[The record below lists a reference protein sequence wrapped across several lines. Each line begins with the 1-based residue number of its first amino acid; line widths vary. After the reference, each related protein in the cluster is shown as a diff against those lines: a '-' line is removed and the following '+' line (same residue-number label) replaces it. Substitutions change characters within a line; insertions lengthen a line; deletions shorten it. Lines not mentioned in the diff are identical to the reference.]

1 MIRDAL
7 HELKKWKD
15 EKKRKPLIIEGAR
28 QVGKTWLMKEFG
40 VRYFSHTA
48 YFMFEHNNVL
58 QSIFQKDLNPRRILE
73 ELGYLFGK
81 PLTPETLII
90 LDEIQACPAAVTALK
105 FLNEEYPD
113 YPIVAAGSYLGLA
126 THRGLSF
133 PVGKVD
139 FLTLRPLHFLEFLS
153 ALGHDFWRTL
163 IEEGDFERLR
173 ILHDPLMNLVR
184 KYLYIGGMP
193 EAVQTFV
200 ESDDLNRVRS
210 VQNAILK
217 AYEDDFSKHIPST
230 ELAKVRLLW
239 QSIPG
244 QLAKENRKLTYSTI
258 RKGSRAKEYEDVI
271 SWLSACGLIHQVFRV
286 KKPGLPLSAYADI
299 TAFKLFPVDVGL
311 LSAQYQLPSKALLGE
326 TTILEEFKGSLAE
339 HFVLQEILASTKM
352 QTLYYWSNES
362 STAEIDFLIQ
372 GPMGVI
378 PIEVKSGINLKAK
391 SLKFFIEKYAIQQ
404 AIRFSAAHAN
414 TNEGLR
420 DLPLYSVSTISRTLD
435 T

>member
-15 EKKRKPLIIEGAR
+15 EKRRKPLIIEGAR

-40 VRYFSHTA
+40 ARYFSHTA